1 MVLSGEAPNRTPVHG
16 PVGSTFCCQP
26 WSVAPRWCR
35 RAEKRGIQVTEV
47 RASDVHVRPATR
59 ADAPGI
65 VWVSTSSILP
75 GEDVGFGGRIDS
87 PFHDASM
94 LAAVWQDPNVVQG
107 EEVLVAEMDGR
118 ISAARPS
125 RTEEENSSS
134 STSTS
139 CYSFRAEASARC
151 SCGQSRCE
159 PEQKARRQLLPARVG
174 TQRAWLGD
182 RFPGGNT
189 SGTRS
194 PMKR

>member
-1 MVLSGEAPNRTPVHG
+1 M
-16 PVGSTFCCQP
+16 
-26 WSVAPRWCR
+26 
-35 RAEKRGIQVTEV
+35 TEV

-75 GEDVGFGGRIDS
+75 GEDVGFGGRMDS

-118 ISAARPS
+118 IVGCATVEDRGS
-125 RTEEENSSS
+125 ELE
-134 STSTS
+134 
-139 CYSFRAEASARC
+139 ARC

-174 TQRAWLGD
+174 TQRAWLGN